1 MAFSFIE
8 EEKRIQAQA
17 IATKEDIY
25 CRDFLGV
32 FRLCKGWEISDKNM
46 TRGNL

>member
-1 MAFSFIE
+1 VIFSFIE
-8 EEKRIQAQA
+8 EEKRTQAQA

-46 TRGNL
+46 T